1 MNDTL
6 PQGLPDDL
14 RTKLEEGRPVL
25 LVARNSGQDK
35 KARRQCAEE
44 MKKAADSLYLKSG
57 IDIRS
62 CIPSPRVLTQALDQA
77 QSEWISAE
85 GGRDLVYRWVV
96 LTPRAGVVLLL
107 TTGSGRKLDV
117 EGNQPAALRVAR
129 EIRRF
134 KPALVFAHRADRMTR
149 HMLSASHILS
159 ACSHVGSWLG
169 DSEHPVNPVTNLDA
183 LLNLFATSAG
193 EAEAN
198 KIPVATRKGMVAKT
212 DRVMINGRMRYA
224 CTGAPPPGL
233 ARMTLRNSLGTRG
246 DTIVTLDAP
255 DYYPSEDEVLVGYP
269 KIKCDD
275 TAVDQVSLVKWAL
288 AHLGK
293 PGHTQDTVGSYL
305 AQNHFSTASLR
316 RLQGPSADFHSV
328 KPASRALRPILENL
342 DFYRTGTFVARFG
355 VPEVPDFEIK
365 NCAPEGGWATDEDFE
380 RIRAYLRD
388 GQGPKHARMSFVGVR
403 VGSQHGALVLRTAE
417 PSRSRGVPS
426 YKLMSIR
433 RGYGLQRALQMPTV
447 PHAALAESIVTAL
460 TTASENIWI
469 PLADHHDD
477 TEQLAK
483 LRKLRLELD
492 EADRGI
498 QVRERDMVM
507 RGGDGELVLPP
518 TAIRQIAD
526 EVQGLQDRTHTL
538 RQQIREIEEEI
549 QVPDRNDI
557 DKLLSFVA
565 SLRDPDDMTYR
576 EFWQQN
582 LYLTQI
588 DRVKEKKNGLD
599 RLIVRWKGTL
609 RLEQLGVRFDLHFTG
624 SHAVGAYEEAL
635 VRMRDL
641 IEQVIDGR
649 GPLDEVPMANPRAMR
664 SLIAESLG
672 FDTRHFAIGG
682 CPDAM
687 IQAVGFAIR
696 LRPDASDDSV
706 ATDVGVDPRLVH
718 HIRGILQDA
727 PLSWFRRANWGVEE
741 FSRNIA
747 RGQYEYGTAD
757 STDKA
762 EWAYIRDAIKRSDLA
777 PSVEFTFGKMRVRPC
792 ANCRSQR
799 RLIPRIYGLQ
809 GLVCWECMT
818 DGGGIQWS
826 DSYRGYLIGAD
837 MLGVAEFQVADRK
850 SGGTPSR
857 PKSGRQSRDDDSK
870 GNELPISGSH

>member
-1 MNDTL
+1 MNEAL
-6 PQGLPDDL
+6 PQDLADDL
-14 RTKLEEGRPVL
+14 RTKLEAGRPVL

-44 MKKAADSLYLKSG
+44 MKKAAESLFSKSG
-57 IDIRS
+57 IDLRS
-62 CIPSPRVLTQALDQA
+62 DLPSQAALTQALDQA
-77 QSEWISAE
+77 QSESIPAE
-85 GGRDLVYRWVV
+85 AGRDLIYRWAV

-107 TTGSGRKLDV
+107 TTGSGRKLDTS
-117 EGNQPAALRVAR
+117 GQQPAALRVAN

-149 HMLSASHILS
+149 HMLSAPHILS

-169 DSEHPVNPVTNLDA
+169 DSEHSVNPVTNLDA

-198 KIPVATRKGMVAKT
+198 KIPVATRKGMAAKT
-212 DRVMINGRMRYA
+212 DREMINGRMRYA

-233 ARMTLRNSLGTRG
+233 ARMALRNSLGTRG

-255 DYYPSEDEVLVGYP
+255 DYFPPESEVLVGYP
-269 KIKCDD
+269 NVKCDG

-288 AHLGK
+288 SHLGK
-293 PGHTQDTVGSYL
+293 PGYTHDTVGSYL

-316 RLQGPSADFHSV
+316 RLHGPSADFHNV

-342 DFYRTGTFVARFG
+342 DFYRTGIFVARFG
-355 VPEVPDFEIK
+355 VSDVPDFEIK
-365 NCAPEGGWATDEDFE
+365 NCAPEGGWATDEDIE
-380 RIRAYLRD
+380 RIRAYLRN
-388 GQGPKHARMSFVGVR
+388 GQGPKHARLSFVGVPVR
-403 VGSQHGALVLRTAE
+403 SKHGPLVLRTAE
-417 PSRSRGVPS
+417 HDRRRGVPS
-426 YKLMSIR
+426 YKLMSIH
-433 RGYGLQRALQMPTV
+433 RGYGLNRALQMPTL
-447 PHAALAESIVTAL
+447 PHAAVAESIVTAL
-460 TTASENIWI
+460 TEASEKIWI

-477 TEQLAK
+477 TDKLAK
-483 LRKLRLELD
+483 LRKLRFELD
-492 EADRGI
+492 EADKGI
-498 QVRERDMVM
+498 QVRERDMIM

-518 TAIRQIAD
+518 TAIRQIAE
-526 EVQGLQDRTHTL
+526 EVQGLQDTTHSL
-538 RQQIREIEEEI
+538 RQRIREIEEEI

-565 SLRDPDDMTYR
+565 SLRNPEDMTYR

-582 LYLTQI
+582 LCLTNVE
-588 DRVKEKKNGLD
+588 RFSEKKNGLD
-599 RLIVRWKGTL
+599 RLVVRWEGTL

-635 VRMRDL
+635 VRVRDI
-641 IEQVIDGR
+641 IEQVIDGK
-649 GPLDEVPMANPRAMR
+649 GPLDEVSMANPRAMR

-682 CPDAM
+682 CPDAL
-687 IQAVGFAIR
+687 IQAIGFAIR
-696 LRPDASDDSV
+696 LRPEASDDSV

-718 HIRGILQDA
+718 HMRGILQDA
-727 PLSWFRRANWGVEE
+727 PLSWFRRANRGVEE
-741 FSRNIA
+741 FSRSIA
-747 RGQYEYGTAD
+747 KGQYEYGTAD
-757 STDKA
+757 ATDKV
-762 EWAYIRDAIKRSDLA
+762 EWDYIRDAIKRSDLA
-777 PSVEFTFGKMRVRPC
+777 PSIEFTFGKMRVRPC
-792 ANCRSQR
+792 ATCRSQR

-850 SGGTPSR
+850 SGGTSSR
-857 PKSGRQSRDDDSK
+857 SRYGSRSRGDDA
-870 GNELPISGSH
+870 